1 MPCKVD
7 DDYIYLQEDRNYLFV
22 DTVYANFAIEH
33 EFYAFSSPDNLQ
45 ECQLYVKW
53 KSPTSPHF
61 SKIKI
66 MSSRMDFT
74 ENLKSML
81 KTMTV

>member
-33 EFYAFSSPDNLQ
+33 EFYASSSSDNL
-45 ECQLYVKW
+45 
-53 KSPTSPHF
+53 
-61 SKIKI
+61 
-66 MSSRMDFT
+66 
-74 ENLKSML
+74 
-81 KTMTV
+81 